1 MYTAKDI
8 RNLALLGHG
17 GDGKSALCESMLYV
31 TKAITRLGKRADG
44 TTVSDFDD
52 EEKKRQ
58 YSIKTSVIPVE
69 FGGCKLNVL
78 DNPGYFDFAAEIVQS
93 LRVADAGLI
102 CLTAKSGIAVG
113 TEKGWKS
120 LADAGLPAMFYV
132 SKLDEEH
139 ANFFNTFDSLRDIFG
154 ASVIPFTFPILHGEE
169 AVGVV
174 DLVSKKAYDVSGK
187 EIALPAEAEE
197 KIEEYMAELNEQVA
211 ETDEALMEKFFMEEP
226 FTEEEL
232 LKGIKEGIRQRSVTP
247 VFCGCAM
254 NGLGTAALLDNLVRF
269 APSPLEGKPA
279 VRVDEEGK
287 ESEFPL
293 NPDGPAT
300 AFVFNTVAD
309 QYGKNSYF
317 KVLSGNIEDT
327 MTVVNARTGDNEK
340 LGNTFFPKG
349 KDNAKT
355 AKVCC
360 GDIGVFTKLASVRTG
375 DTLCQPGKLVTI
387 KPMTYAEPCY
397 RMAIYAKT
405 KGQEDKVAAGLVKLN
420 EEGIRQRSV
429 TPVFCGCA
437 MNGLGTAALLDNL
450 VRFAPSPLEG
460 KPAVRVDEEGKESE
474 FPLNPDGPATA
485 FVFNT
490 VADQYGKNS
499 YFKVLSGNIEDTMTV
514 VNARTGD
521 NEKLGNTFFP
531 KGKDNAKTAKV
542 CCGDI
547 GVFTK
552 LASVRTGDTLC
563 QPGKLVTI
571 KPMTYAEPCYR
582 MAIYAKTKG
591 QEDKVAAGLVKLNE
605 EDASFTYGNDPET
618 KEMIIA
624 GVCDIHLSV
633 IIAKLLSKY
642 KVEAELRPAKIAYRE
657 TIKKKVEIHGR
668 HKKQSGGHGQFG
680 DVYIRFEPQSES
692 EDMIFADETVGGCV
706 PKNFIPSVEKGL
718 RNCIGKGVLAGY
730 PVVFLKS
737 TLYFGSYHP
746 VDSSDMAFQTAA
758 GIAYKEGLPTAGPTL
773 LEPIGEL
780 KVFIP
785 DANMGDIIGDLNK
798 RRGRVMGMNPDPD
811 NRGWQIVEAE
821 VPMGEMSSYAIDL
834 RSMSQGRGSYSLK
847 FVRYEEVPQINQ
859 AKIIED
865 AKKADE
871 E

>member
-169 AVGVV
+169 AIGVV

-211 ETDEALMEKFFMEEP
+211 ETDEALMEKFFMEEL

-232 LKGIKEGIRQRSVTP
+232 LKGIK
-247 VFCGCAM
+247 
-254 NGLGTAALLDNLVRF
+254 
-269 APSPLEGKPA
+269 
-279 VRVDEEGK
+279 
-287 ESEFPL
+287 
-293 NPDGPAT
+293 
-300 AFVFNTVAD
+300 
-309 QYGKNSYF
+309 
-317 KVLSGNIEDT
+317 
-327 MTVVNARTGDNEK
+327 
-340 LGNTFFPKG
+340 
-349 KDNAKT
+349 
-355 AKVCC
+355 
-360 GDIGVFTKLASVRTG
+360 
-375 DTLCQPGKLVTI
+375 
-387 KPMTYAEPCY
+387 
-397 RMAIYAKT
+397 
-405 KGQEDKVAAGLVKLN
+405 
-420 EEGIRQRSV
+420 EGIRQRSV

>member
-1 MYTAKDI
+1 MPPCSPRDFQHAALLRKEKIKTMYTAKDI
-8 RNLALLGHG
+8 RNLCLLGHG
-17 GDGKSALCESMLYV
+17 GDGKSALCESMLYL

-69 FGGCKLNVL
+69 YNGCKVNVL
-78 DNPGYFDFAAEIVQS
+78 DNPGYFDFAGEVVQS
-93 LRVADAGLI
+93 LRVSDAGII

-139 ANFFNTFDSLRDIFG
+139 ANFFATFDSIRSTFG
-154 ASVIPFTFPILHGEE
+154 ASAIPFTFPILKGEQ

-174 DLVSKKAYDVSGK
+174 DLIAKKAYDVDGK
-187 EIALPAEAEE
+187 EIALPADAEE

-232 LKGIKEGIRQRSVTP
+232 IKGIRDGLQQRTVTP

-254 NGLGTAALLDNLVRF
+254 SGLGTLRLLENIVKF
-269 APSPLEGKPA
+269 APNPLEGKPMIT
-279 VRVDEEGK
+279 VDEDGN
-287 ESEFPL
+287 ESELPL
-293 NPDGPAT
+293 NPNGSAI

-317 KVLSGNIEDT
+317 KVVSGNIEDT
-327 MTVVNARTGDNEK
+327 MSVVNSRTGDTEK
-340 LGNTFFPKG
+340 LGNTFFPRG
-349 KDNAKT
+349 KDNTKT
-355 AKVCC
+355 SKVCC

-375 DTLCQPGKLVTI
+375 DTLCLPGKSVTI
-387 KPMTYAEPCY
+387 KPMEYAEPCY

-405 KGQEDKVAAGLVKLN
+405 KGQEDKVAN
-420 EEGIRQRSV
+420 
-429 TPVFCGCA
+429 
-437 MNGLGTAALLDNL
+437 
-450 VRFAPSPLEG
+450 
-460 KPAVRVDEEGKESE
+460 
-474 FPLNPDGPATA
+474 
-485 FVFNT
+485 
-490 VADQYGKNS
+490 
-499 YFKVLSGNIEDTMTV
+499 
-514 VNARTGD
+514 
-521 NEKLGNTFFP
+521 
-531 KGKDNAKTAKV
+531 
-542 CCGDI
+542 
-547 GVFTK
+547 
-552 LASVRTGDTLC
+552 
-563 QPGKLVTI
+563 
-571 KPMTYAEPCYR
+571 
-582 MAIYAKTKG
+582 
-591 QEDKVAAGLVKLNE
+591 GLVKLNE
-605 EDASFTYGNDPET
+605 EDASFTFGNDPET

-624 GVCDIHLSV
+624 GVCDIQLSV

-657 TIKKKVEIHGR
+657 TIKKKVEVHGR

-680 DVYIRFEPQSES
+680 DVYIRFEPQTES
-692 EDMIFADETVGGCV
+692 EEMIFADETVGGCV

-718 RNCIGKGVLAGY
+718 RNCVGKGVLAGY
-730 PVVFLKS
+730 PVVFLKA

-758 GIAYKEGLPTAGPTL
+758 GIAYKEGLPTANPTL

-780 KVFIP
+780 KVYIP
-785 DANMGDIIGDLNK
+785 DSNMGDIIGDLNK
-798 RRGRVMGMNPDPD
+798 RRGRVMGMNPCG
-811 NRGWQIVEAE
+811 NGQQVVEAE

-834 RSMSQGRGSYSLK
+834 RSMTQGRGSYSLK
-847 FVRYEEVPQINQ
+847 FVRYEEVPQMNQ

-865 AKKADE
+865 AKKDE
-871 E
+871 EE

>member
-44 TTVSDFDD
+44 TTVSDFDE

-420 EEGIRQRSV
+420 EE
-429 TPVFCGCA
+429 
-437 MNGLGTAALLDNL
+437 
-450 VRFAPSPLEG
+450 
-460 KPAVRVDEEGKESE
+460 
-474 FPLNPDGPATA
+474 
-485 FVFNT
+485 
-490 VADQYGKNS
+490 
-499 YFKVLSGNIEDTMTV
+499 
-514 VNARTGD
+514 
-521 NEKLGNTFFP
+521 
-531 KGKDNAKTAKV
+531 
-542 CCGDI
+542 
-547 GVFTK
+547 
-552 LASVRTGDTLC
+552 
-563 QPGKLVTI
+563 
-571 KPMTYAEPCYR
+571 
-582 MAIYAKTKG
+582 
-591 QEDKVAAGLVKLNE
+591 
-605 EDASFTYGNDPET
+605 DASFTYGNDPET

-692 EDMIFADETVGGCV
+692 EEMIFADETVGGCV

-718 RNCIGKGVLAGY
+718 RNCVGKGVLAGY
-730 PVVFLKS
+730 PVVFLKA

>member
-8 RNLALLGHG
+8 RNIALLGHG
-17 GDGKSALCESMLYV
+17 GDGKSALCESMLFN

-69 FGGCKLNVL
+69 YKGSKINVL
-78 DNPGYFDFAAEIVQS
+78 DNPGYFDFAAEVVQS

-102 CLTAKSGIAVG
+102 CLSAKSGIVVG

-120 LADAGLPAMFYV
+120 LADANLPAMFYV

-139 ANFFNTFDSLRDIFG
+139 ANYFAVLDALRDTFG
-154 ASVIPFTFPILHGEE
+154 ASVVPLSFPILHGEE

-174 DLVSKKAYDVSGK
+174 DVLTKKAYDASGK
-187 EIALPAEAEE
+187 EIALTADAEE
-197 KIEEYMAELNEQVA
+197 KIEEYMMSINEQVA
-211 ETDEALMEKFFMEEP
+211 ETDEELMEKFFMEEP

-232 LKGIKEGIRQRSVTP
+232 CKGIKAGLQQRSVTP
-247 VFCGCAM
+247 VFCGCAAS
-254 NGLGTAALLDNLVRF
+254 GLGTIELIENIIKY
-269 APSPLEGKPA
+269 APNPAEGKPMVA
-279 VRVDEEGK
+279 VDEDGN
-287 ESEFPL
+287 ESEVKLDPSGS
-293 NPDGPAT
+293 PM
-300 AFVFNTVAD
+300 AFVFNTFAD

-317 KVLSGNIEDT
+317 KVISGDMEDT
-327 MTVVNARTGDNEK
+327 LTVVNARTGDNEK
-340 LGNTFFPKG
+340 LGNMFFPKG

-355 AKVCC
+355 SKVCC

-375 DTLCQPGKLVTI
+375 DTLGLAGKTVTI
-387 KPMTYAEPCY
+387 KPMQYDTPNY

-405 KGQEDKVAAGLVKLN
+405 KGQEDKIASGL
-420 EEGIRQRSV
+420 
-429 TPVFCGCA
+429 T
-437 MNGLGTAALLDNL
+437 
-450 VRFAPSPLEG
+450 
-460 KPAVRVDEEGKESE
+460 
-474 FPLNPDGPATA
+474 
-485 FVFNT
+485 
-490 VADQYGKNS
+490 
-499 YFKVLSGNIEDTMTV
+499 
-514 VNARTGD
+514 
-521 NEKLGNTFFP
+521 
-531 KGKDNAKTAKV
+531 
-542 CCGDI
+542 
-547 GVFTK
+547 
-552 LASVRTGDTLC
+552 
-563 QPGKLVTI
+563 
-571 KPMTYAEPCYR
+571 
-582 MAIYAKTKG
+582 
-591 QEDKVAAGLVKLNE
+591 KLNE
-605 EDASFTYGNDPET
+605 EDASFTFGTDPET

-680 DVYIRFEPQSES
+680 DVYIRFEPQSET
-692 EDMIFADETVGGCV
+692 EDMVFADETVGGCV

-718 RNCIGKGVLAGY
+718 RNCIGRGVLAGY
-730 PVVFLKS
+730 PVVFLKA

-758 GIAYKEGLPTAGPTL
+758 GIAYKEGLPTAAPTL

-780 KVFIP
+780 KVYVP

-811 NRGWQIVEAE
+811 NSGWQIVEAE

-834 RSMSQGRGSYSLK
+834 RSMTQGRGSYAMN
-847 FVRYEEVPQINQ
+847 FVRYEEVPQMNQ

-865 AKKADE
+865 AKKDE

>member
-293 NPDGPAT
+293 NPDGP
-300 AFVFNTVAD
+300 V
-309 QYGKNSYF
+309 
-317 KVLSGNIEDT
+317 
-327 MTVVNARTGDNEK
+327 
-340 LGNTFFPKG
+340 
-349 KDNAKT
+349 
-355 AKVCC
+355 
-360 GDIGVFTKLASVRTG
+360 
-375 DTLCQPGKLVTI
+375 
-387 KPMTYAEPCY
+387 
-397 RMAIYAKT
+397 
-405 KGQEDKVAAGLVKLN
+405 
-420 EEGIRQRSV
+420 
-429 TPVFCGCA
+429 
-437 MNGLGTAALLDNL
+437 
-450 VRFAPSPLEG
+450 
-460 KPAVRVDEEGKESE
+460 
-474 FPLNPDGPATA
+474 TA

-692 EDMIFADETVGGCV
+692 EEMIFADETVGGCV

-718 RNCIGKGVLAGY
+718 RNCVGKGVLAGY

>member
-232 LKGIKEGIRQRSVTP
+232 LKGIKDGIRQRSVTP

-293 NPDGPAT
+293 NPDGPVT

-349 KDNAKT
+349 KDNAK
-355 AKVCC
+355 A
-360 GDIGVFTKLASVRTG
+360 
-375 DTLCQPGKLVTI
+375 
-387 KPMTYAEPCY
+387 
-397 RMAIYAKT
+397 
-405 KGQEDKVAAGLVKLN
+405 
-420 EEGIRQRSV
+420 
-429 TPVFCGCA
+429 
-437 MNGLGTAALLDNL
+437 
-450 VRFAPSPLEG
+450 
-460 KPAVRVDEEGKESE
+460 
-474 FPLNPDGPATA
+474 
-485 FVFNT
+485 
-490 VADQYGKNS
+490 
-499 YFKVLSGNIEDTMTV
+499 
-514 VNARTGD
+514 
-521 NEKLGNTFFP
+521 
-531 KGKDNAKTAKV
+531 AKV

-834 RSMSQGRGSYSLK
+834 RSMSLGRGSYSLK
-847 FVRYEEVPQINQ
+847 FLRYEEVPQINQ

>member
-232 LKGIKEGIRQRSVTP
+232 LKGIKDGIRQRSVTP

-293 NPDGPAT
+293 NPDGP
-300 AFVFNTVAD
+300 V
-309 QYGKNSYF
+309 
-317 KVLSGNIEDT
+317 
-327 MTVVNARTGDNEK
+327 
-340 LGNTFFPKG
+340 
-349 KDNAKT
+349 
-355 AKVCC
+355 
-360 GDIGVFTKLASVRTG
+360 
-375 DTLCQPGKLVTI
+375 
-387 KPMTYAEPCY
+387 
-397 RMAIYAKT
+397 
-405 KGQEDKVAAGLVKLN
+405 
-420 EEGIRQRSV
+420 
-429 TPVFCGCA
+429 
-437 MNGLGTAALLDNL
+437 
-450 VRFAPSPLEG
+450 
-460 KPAVRVDEEGKESE
+460 
-474 FPLNPDGPATA
+474 TA

-680 DVYIRFEPQSES
+680 DVWMRFEPGDTEELQFCE
-692 EDMIFADETVGGCV
+692 EVVGGAV
-706 PKNFIPSVEKGL
+706 PKNYFPAVEKGM
-718 RNCIGKGVLAGY
+718 REAVQHGVLAGY
-730 PVVFLKS
+730 PVVYLKA
-737 TLYFGSYHP
+737 TLFDGSYHP

>member
-232 LKGIKEGIRQRSVTP
+232 LKGIKDGIRQRSVTP

-349 KDNAKT
+349 KDNT
-355 AKVCC
+355 
-360 GDIGVFTKLASVRTG
+360 
-375 DTLCQPGKLVTI
+375 
-387 KPMTYAEPCY
+387 
-397 RMAIYAKT
+397 
-405 KGQEDKVAAGLVKLN
+405 
-420 EEGIRQRSV
+420 
-429 TPVFCGCA
+429 
-437 MNGLGTAALLDNL
+437 
-450 VRFAPSPLEG
+450 
-460 KPAVRVDEEGKESE
+460 
-474 FPLNPDGPATA
+474 
-485 FVFNT
+485 
-490 VADQYGKNS
+490 
-499 YFKVLSGNIEDTMTV
+499 
-514 VNARTGD
+514 
-521 NEKLGNTFFP
+521 
-531 KGKDNAKTAKV
+531 KTAKV

-692 EDMIFADETVGGCV
+692 EEMIFADETVGGCV

-718 RNCIGKGVLAGY
+718 RNCVGKGVLAGY

>member
-1 MYTAKDI
+1 MGYTANDI
-8 RNLALLGHG
+8 RNICLLGHG
-17 GDGKSALCESMLYV
+17 GDGKSALCESMLFT

-58 YSIKTSVIPVE
+58 YSISTSVIPVE
-69 FGGCKLNVL
+69 YNKCKINVL
-78 DNPGYFDFAAEIVQS
+78 DNPGYFDFAGQIVQS
-93 LRVADAGLI
+93 LRVSDAGLI
-102 CLTAKSGIAVG
+102 CMTAKSGIGVG
-113 TEKGWKS
+113 TEKGWKY
-120 LADAGLPAMFYV
+120 LAKAGLPAMFYV

-139 ANFFNTFDSLRDIFG
+139 ANFFNVFDSLREMFG
-154 ASVIPFTFPILHGEE
+154 ASVIPFTFPILKGEQ
-169 AVGVV
+169 AVGLV
-174 DLVSKKAYDVSGK
+174 DLIEKKAYDANGK
-187 EIALPAEAEE
+187 EIPMPAEAEE

-226 FTEEEL
+226 FTAEEL
-232 LKGIKEGIRQRSVTP
+232 LTGIKAGIRDRSVTP
-247 VFCGCAM
+247 VFCGCAYT
-254 NGLGTAALLDNLVRF
+254 GLGTTNLLSNLVKF
-269 APSPLEGKPA
+269 APNPLEGKA
-279 VRVDEEGK
+279 MAQVDEEGNTK
-287 ESEFPL
+287 EFKVDPKGSPMV
-293 NPDGPAT
+293 
-300 AFVFNTVAD
+300 FVFNTLAD

-317 KVLSGNIEDT
+317 KVISGDVEDT

-355 AKVCC
+355 
-360 GDIGVFTKLASVRTG
+360 S
-375 DTLCQPGKLVTI
+375 
-387 KPMTYAEPCY
+387 
-397 RMAIYAKT
+397 
-405 KGQEDKVAAGLVKLN
+405 
-420 EEGIRQRSV
+420 
-429 TPVFCGCA
+429 
-437 MNGLGTAALLDNL
+437 
-450 VRFAPSPLEG
+450 
-460 KPAVRVDEEGKESE
+460 
-474 FPLNPDGPATA
+474 
-485 FVFNT
+485 
-490 VADQYGKNS
+490 
-499 YFKVLSGNIEDTMTV
+499 
-514 VNARTGD
+514 
-521 NEKLGNTFFP
+521 
-531 KGKDNAKTAKV
+531 KV

-692 EDMIFADETVGGCV
+692 EDMIFADETVGGC
-706 PKNFIPSVEKGL
+706 IQSSSRPSKRACATASAKE
-718 RNCIGKGVLAGY
+718 IMAGY

-737 TLYFGSYHP
+737 TLYSRLLSPRSFP
-746 VDSSDMAFQTAA
+746 
-758 GIAYKEGLPTAGPTL
+758 GISWRSRPLPASPTRKACPTAGPTL

-785 DANMGDIIGDLNK
+785 DANMGDIIGEVNK

>member
-232 LKGIKEGIRQRSVTP
+232 LKGIKDGIRQRSVTP

-349 KDNAKT
+349 KDNT
-355 AKVCC
+355 
-360 GDIGVFTKLASVRTG
+360 
-375 DTLCQPGKLVTI
+375 
-387 KPMTYAEPCY
+387 
-397 RMAIYAKT
+397 
-405 KGQEDKVAAGLVKLN
+405 
-420 EEGIRQRSV
+420 
-429 TPVFCGCA
+429 
-437 MNGLGTAALLDNL
+437 
-450 VRFAPSPLEG
+450 
-460 KPAVRVDEEGKESE
+460 
-474 FPLNPDGPATA
+474 
-485 FVFNT
+485 
-490 VADQYGKNS
+490 
-499 YFKVLSGNIEDTMTV
+499 
-514 VNARTGD
+514 
-521 NEKLGNTFFP
+521 
-531 KGKDNAKTAKV
+531 KTAKV

-780 KVFIP
+780 KVVVP
-785 DANMGDIIGDLNK
+785 DSNMGDINGDLNK

>member
-420 EEGIRQRSV
+420 EE
-429 TPVFCGCA
+429 
-437 MNGLGTAALLDNL
+437 
-450 VRFAPSPLEG
+450 
-460 KPAVRVDEEGKESE
+460 
-474 FPLNPDGPATA
+474 
-485 FVFNT
+485 
-490 VADQYGKNS
+490 
-499 YFKVLSGNIEDTMTV
+499 
-514 VNARTGD
+514 
-521 NEKLGNTFFP
+521 
-531 KGKDNAKTAKV
+531 
-542 CCGDI
+542 
-547 GVFTK
+547 
-552 LASVRTGDTLC
+552 
-563 QPGKLVTI
+563 
-571 KPMTYAEPCYR
+571 
-582 MAIYAKTKG
+582 
-591 QEDKVAAGLVKLNE
+591 
-605 EDASFTYGNDPET
+605 DASFTYGNDPET

-780 KVFIP
+780 KVLIP
-785 DANMGDIIGDLNK
+785 DNNMGDVIGDLNK
-798 RRGRVMGMNPDPD
+798 RRGRVMGMNPDPE
-811 NRGWQIVEAE
+811 NPGYQIVEAE
-821 VPMGEMSSYAIDL
+821 VPIGEMTTYSIDL
-834 RSMSQGRGSYSLK
+834 RAMSQGRGSYTLK
-847 FVRYEEVPQINQ
+847 FIRYEEVPQMNQ

-865 AKKADE
+865 AKKE
-871 E
+871 EEEA

>member
-1 MYTAKDI
+1 
-8 RNLALLGHG
+8 
-17 GDGKSALCESMLYV
+17 
-31 TKAITRLGKRADG
+31 
-44 TTVSDFDD
+44 
-52 EEKKRQ
+52 
-58 YSIKTSVIPVE
+58 
-69 FGGCKLNVL
+69 
-78 DNPGYFDFAAEIVQS
+78 
-93 LRVADAGLI
+93 
-102 CLTAKSGIAVG
+102 
-113 TEKGWKS
+113 
-120 LADAGLPAMFYV
+120 
-132 SKLDEEH
+132 
-139 ANFFNTFDSLRDIFG
+139 
-154 ASVIPFTFPILHGEE
+154 
-169 AVGVV
+169 
-174 DLVSKKAYDVSGK
+174 
-187 EIALPAEAEE
+187 
-197 KIEEYMAELNEQVA
+197 MAELNEQVA

-232 LKGIKEGIRQRSVTP
+232 LKGIK
-247 VFCGCAM
+247 
-254 NGLGTAALLDNLVRF
+254 D
-269 APSPLEGKPA
+269 
-279 VRVDEEGK
+279 
-287 ESEFPL
+287 
-293 NPDGPAT
+293 
-300 AFVFNTVAD
+300 
-309 QYGKNSYF
+309 
-317 KVLSGNIEDT
+317 
-327 MTVVNARTGDNEK
+327 
-340 LGNTFFPKG
+340 
-349 KDNAKT
+349 
-355 AKVCC
+355 
-360 GDIGVFTKLASVRTG
+360 
-375 DTLCQPGKLVTI
+375 
-387 KPMTYAEPCY
+387 
-397 RMAIYAKT
+397 
-405 KGQEDKVAAGLVKLN
+405 
-420 EEGIRQRSV
+420 GIRQRSV

>member
-211 ETDEALMEKFFMEEP
+211 VTYFVDPIWFFMEEP

-232 LKGIKEGIRQRSVTP
+232 LKGIK
-247 VFCGCAM
+247 
-254 NGLGTAALLDNLVRF
+254 
-269 APSPLEGKPA
+269 
-279 VRVDEEGK
+279 
-287 ESEFPL
+287 
-293 NPDGPAT
+293 
-300 AFVFNTVAD
+300 
-309 QYGKNSYF
+309 
-317 KVLSGNIEDT
+317 
-327 MTVVNARTGDNEK
+327 
-340 LGNTFFPKG
+340 
-349 KDNAKT
+349 
-355 AKVCC
+355 
-360 GDIGVFTKLASVRTG
+360 
-375 DTLCQPGKLVTI
+375 
-387 KPMTYAEPCY
+387 
-397 RMAIYAKT
+397 
-405 KGQEDKVAAGLVKLN
+405 
-420 EEGIRQRSV
+420 EGIRQRSV

>member
-8 RNLALLGHG
+8 RNIALLGHG
-17 GDGKSALCESMLYV
+17 GDGKSALCESMLFN

-69 FGGCKLNVL
+69 YKGSKINVL
-78 DNPGYFDFAAEIVQS
+78 DNPGYFDFAAEVVQS

-102 CLTAKSGIAVG
+102 CLSAKSGIVVG

-120 LADAGLPAMFYV
+120 LADANLPAMFYV

-139 ANFFNTFDSLRDIFG
+139 ANYFAVLDALRDTFG
-154 ASVIPFTFPILHGEE
+154 ASVVPLSFPILHGEE

-174 DLVSKKAYDVSGK
+174 DVLTKKAYDASGK
-187 EIALPAEAEE
+187 EIALTADAEE
-197 KIEEYMAELNEQVA
+197 KIEEYMMSINEQVA
-211 ETDEALMEKFFMEEP
+211 ETDEELMEKFFMEEP

-232 LKGIKEGIRQRSVTP
+232 CKGIKAGLQQRSVTP
-247 VFCGCAM
+247 VFCGCAAS
-254 NGLGTAALLDNLVRF
+254 GLGTIELIENIIKY
-269 APSPLEGKPA
+269 APNPAEGKPMVA
-279 VRVDEEGK
+279 VDEDGN
-287 ESEFPL
+287 ESEVKLDPSGS
-293 NPDGPAT
+293 PM
-300 AFVFNTVAD
+300 AFVFNTFAD

-317 KVLSGNIEDT
+317 KVISGDMEDT
-327 MTVVNARTGDNEK
+327 LTVVNARTGDNEK
-340 LGNTFFPKG
+340 LGNMFFPKG

-355 AKVCC
+355 SKVCC

-375 DTLCQPGKLVTI
+375 DTLGLAGKTVTI
-387 KPMTYAEPCY
+387 KPMQYDTPNY

-405 KGQEDKVAAGLVKLN
+405 KGQEDKIASGL
-420 EEGIRQRSV
+420 
-429 TPVFCGCA
+429 T
-437 MNGLGTAALLDNL
+437 
-450 VRFAPSPLEG
+450 
-460 KPAVRVDEEGKESE
+460 
-474 FPLNPDGPATA
+474 
-485 FVFNT
+485 
-490 VADQYGKNS
+490 
-499 YFKVLSGNIEDTMTV
+499 
-514 VNARTGD
+514 
-521 NEKLGNTFFP
+521 
-531 KGKDNAKTAKV
+531 
-542 CCGDI
+542 
-547 GVFTK
+547 
-552 LASVRTGDTLC
+552 
-563 QPGKLVTI
+563 
-571 KPMTYAEPCYR
+571 
-582 MAIYAKTKG
+582 
-591 QEDKVAAGLVKLNE
+591 KLNE
-605 EDASFTYGNDPET
+605 EDASFTFGTDPET

-680 DVYIRFEPQSES
+680 DVYIRFEPQSET
-692 EDMIFADETVGGCV
+692 EDMVFADETVGGCV

-730 PVVFLKS
+730 PVVFLEA

-758 GIAYKEGLPTAGPTL
+758 GIAYKEGLPTAAPTL

-780 KVFIP
+780 KVYVP

-811 NRGWQIVEAE
+811 NSGWQIVEAE

-834 RSMSQGRGSYSLK
+834 RSMTQGRGSYAMS
-847 FVRYEEVPQINQ
+847 FVRYEEVPQMNQ

-865 AKKADE
+865 AKKDE

>member
-309 QYGKNSYF
+309 PYGKNSYF
-317 KVLSGNIEDT
+317 KVLSG
-327 MTVVNARTGDNEK
+327 
-340 LGNTFFPKG
+340 
-349 KDNAKT
+349 
-355 AKVCC
+355 
-360 GDIGVFTKLASVRTG
+360 S
-375 DTLCQPGKLVTI
+375 
-387 KPMTYAEPCY
+387 
-397 RMAIYAKT
+397 
-405 KGQEDKVAAGLVKLN
+405 
-420 EEGIRQRSV
+420 
-429 TPVFCGCA
+429 
-437 MNGLGTAALLDNL
+437 
-450 VRFAPSPLEG
+450 
-460 KPAVRVDEEGKESE
+460 
-474 FPLNPDGPATA
+474 
-485 FVFNT
+485 
-490 VADQYGKNS
+490 
-499 YFKVLSGNIEDTMTV
+499 IEDTMTV

>member
-309 QYGKNSYF
+309 QYGN
-317 KVLSGNIEDT
+317 
-327 MTVVNARTGDNEK
+327 
-340 LGNTFFPKG
+340 
-349 KDNAKT
+349 
-355 AKVCC
+355 
-360 GDIGVFTKLASVRTG
+360 
-375 DTLCQPGKLVTI
+375 
-387 KPMTYAEPCY
+387 
-397 RMAIYAKT
+397 
-405 KGQEDKVAAGLVKLN
+405 
-420 EEGIRQRSV
+420 
-429 TPVFCGCA
+429 
-437 MNGLGTAALLDNL
+437 
-450 VRFAPSPLEG
+450 
-460 KPAVRVDEEGKESE
+460 
-474 FPLNPDGPATA
+474 
-485 FVFNT
+485 
-490 VADQYGKNS
+490 NS

-692 EDMIFADETVGGCV
+692 EEMIFADETVGGCV

-718 RNCIGKGVLAGY
+718 RNCVGKGVLAGY

-821 VPMGEMSSYAIDL
+821 VPMGEMRSYAIEL
-834 RSMSQGRGSYSLK
+834 RSMSQGRGSYRLK

>member
-1 MYTAKDI
+1 MAYTANDI
-8 RNLALLGHG
+8 RNISLLGHG

-232 LKGIKEGIRQRSVTP
+232 LKGIKDGIRQRSVTP

-254 NGLGTAALLDNLVRF
+254 NGLGIAALLDNLVRF

-349 KDNAKT
+349 KDNT
-355 AKVCC
+355 
-360 GDIGVFTKLASVRTG
+360 
-375 DTLCQPGKLVTI
+375 
-387 KPMTYAEPCY
+387 
-397 RMAIYAKT
+397 
-405 KGQEDKVAAGLVKLN
+405 
-420 EEGIRQRSV
+420 
-429 TPVFCGCA
+429 
-437 MNGLGTAALLDNL
+437 
-450 VRFAPSPLEG
+450 
-460 KPAVRVDEEGKESE
+460 
-474 FPLNPDGPATA
+474 
-485 FVFNT
+485 
-490 VADQYGKNS
+490 
-499 YFKVLSGNIEDTMTV
+499 
-514 VNARTGD
+514 
-521 NEKLGNTFFP
+521 
-531 KGKDNAKTAKV
+531 KTAKV

-780 KVFIP
+780 KVLIP
-785 DANMGDIIGDLNK
+785 DANMGDVIGDLNK
-798 RRGRVMGMNPDPD
+798 RRGRVMGMNPDPE
-811 NRGWQIVEAE
+811 NPGYQIVEAE
-821 VPMGEMSSYAIDL
+821 VPMGEMTSYTIDL
-834 RSMSQGRGSYSLK
+834 RAMSQGRGSYTLK
-847 FVRYEEVPQINQ
+847 FVRYEEVPQMNQ

-865 AKKADE
+865 AKKE
-871 E
+871 EEE

>member
-420 EEGIRQRSV
+420 EE
-429 TPVFCGCA
+429 
-437 MNGLGTAALLDNL
+437 
-450 VRFAPSPLEG
+450 
-460 KPAVRVDEEGKESE
+460 
-474 FPLNPDGPATA
+474 
-485 FVFNT
+485 
-490 VADQYGKNS
+490 
-499 YFKVLSGNIEDTMTV
+499 
-514 VNARTGD
+514 
-521 NEKLGNTFFP
+521 
-531 KGKDNAKTAKV
+531 
-542 CCGDI
+542 
-547 GVFTK
+547 
-552 LASVRTGDTLC
+552 
-563 QPGKLVTI
+563 
-571 KPMTYAEPCYR
+571 
-582 MAIYAKTKG
+582 
-591 QEDKVAAGLVKLNE
+591 
-605 EDASFTYGNDPET
+605 DASFTYGNDPET

-692 EDMIFADETVGGCV
+692 EEMIFADETVGGCV

-718 RNCIGKGVLAGY
+718 RNCVGKGVLAGY
-730 PVVFLKS
+730 PVVFLKA

-780 KVFIP
+780 KVLIP
-785 DANMGDIIGDLNK
+785 DGNMGDVIGDLNK